1 MMLTLN
7 QTNLQQQ
14 ETLALIHQMNQE
26 PRHKEDKRLVS
37 ALPRLNVKC
46 ELTLQLRTA
55 ILASVDF
62 TNLCNH
68 YTDKLVL

>member
-14 ETLALIHQMNQE
+14 EALALIHQMNQE

-37 ALPRLNVKC
+37 PLPRL
-46 ELTLQLRTA
+46 
-55 ILASVDF
+55 
-62 TNLCNH
+62 
-68 YTDKLVL
+68 

>member
-7 QTNLQQQ
+7 RTNLQQQ

-37 ALPRLNVKC
+37 PLPRL
-46 ELTLQLRTA
+46 
-55 ILASVDF
+55 
-62 TNLCNH
+62 
-68 YTDKLVL
+68 